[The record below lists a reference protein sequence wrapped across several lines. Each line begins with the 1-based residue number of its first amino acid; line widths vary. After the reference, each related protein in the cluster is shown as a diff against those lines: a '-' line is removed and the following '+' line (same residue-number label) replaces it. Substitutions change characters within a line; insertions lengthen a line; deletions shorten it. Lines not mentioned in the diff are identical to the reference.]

1 MIPITR
7 PYSLWN
13 LKNYLEMTQ
22 SQPTSFP
29 GFSPTRP
36 TERERERS
44 VARVGEN
51 PGNEVE
57 SQLRVKQKC
66 LSCVKSNVKT
76 TKMNFKN
83 VRLTSFQKPQLQTV
97 SIFFKFVH
105 PPVLLFHLLSY
116 LYLFSFFEWLFLC
129 FTQFGDSS
137 HCLNLDKF
145 RDTAPFS
152 FPTCT
157 SFKTSLNDSS
167 K

>member
-22 SQPTSFP
+22 
-29 GFSPTRP
+29 
-36 TERERERS
+36 
-44 VARVGEN
+44 
-51 PGNEVE
+51 

-76 TKMNFKN
+76 TKMNFERCSANKLSKITIAN
-83 VRLTSFQKPQLQTV
+83 PSNLLLVCPSASPPFP
-97 SIFFKFVH
+97 FVM
-105 PPVLLFHLLSY
+105 LLILFS
-116 LYLFSFFEWLFLC
+116 FSFFEWLFLC

-137 HCLNLDKF
+137 YCLNLDKL